1 MTEQQDAKQMYN
13 NVIQNAMIYGM
24 GLLKFNSD
32 GKCEVVD
39 PKQYGELGAALT
51 WAAENQIKLK
61 DKQND
66 QTKSN

>member
-32 GKCEVVD
+32 GQCEVVD

-51 WAAENQIKLK
+51 WAAENQVKI
-61 DKQND
+61 
-66 QTKSN
+66 